1 MGIFVSFPKLNEMKS
16 EFSPRETGLSAEF
29 YVIPNVG
36 SYEYQGH
43 LILHDLTEADE
54 RDLYFFCA
62 LFCVFHVGP
71 LESTHLLRC
80 AQHGDL
86 LLDLDSYP
94 KGPFDLVGG
103 ALLG

>member
-1 MGIFVSFPKLNEMKS
+1 MKS
-16 EFSPRETGLSAEF
+16 EFSPHETEQSAEF
-29 YVIPNVG
+29 CVIRNVG
-36 SYEYQGH
+36 SYAYQTY
-43 LILHDLTEADE
+43 LILHDLTEADA
-54 RDLYFFCA
+54 RDLCFFGA
-62 LFCVFHVGP
+62 LFSVFHVEP

-86 LLDLDSYP
+86 LLDLDNYP